1 MSKQNLVQRKF
12 PYIDKFDHEGPG
24 VVSTMRDLTVRL
36 FEHLE
41 TTSPVDVD
49 KRVAYTQ
56 CILRGVEL
64 KKYRAV
70 LLECK
75 QSAKELA

>member
-1 MSKQNLVQRKF
+1 
-12 PYIDKFDHEGPG
+12 
-24 VVSTMRDLTVRL
+24 MRDLTVGL